1 MAYANST
8 RAAGSSF
15 SVRLA
20 AVTRYVR
27 SKLQRRRMYSQTMQE
42 LNALTDRELADL
54 GIQRADIRQIAIE
67 EACGK

>member
-8 RAAGSSF
+8 RAARSSF

-67 EACGK
+67 AACGR